1 MRKSAHGQTRLSLFE
16 YPAFYFRKIKVAK
29 LIKPCDLVIDEGCG
43 FHAPLLKWLLENYKI
58 KQAIGIDLLVE
69 QNSYTEKLHYLKAD
83 LNQPIN
89 LPDSL
94 ADYII
99 SLAVLEHLE
108 NPQTN
113 LREIYRLLKY
123 GGKLILTTPTPLA
136 KPVLEFLS
144 YKLNL
149 INQEEVRDHK
159 NYFNEEKLK
168 DLLMTA
174 GFKSERIMLK
184 KFLLNLN
191 NLVIAEK

>member
-1 MRKSAHGQTRLSLFE
+1 MRESAHGQTRLSLFE

-29 LIKPCDLVIDEGCG
+29 LIKPCDLIIDEGCG
-43 FHAPLLKWLLENYKI
+43 FHAPLLKWLLKNYKI
-58 KQAIGIDLLVE
+58 KQAIGIDLSVE

-113 LREIYRLLKY
+113 LQEIYRLLKY

-184 KFLLNLN
+184 KFLLNIN